1 MTSQYHILF
10 VEDDDTISFGV
21 TNALNLNGY
30 IVHHYSNAEAALQDL
45 DNLTRWDLAV
55 IDWMLPGIDGI
66 ALTQHIKESDPNKP
80 VILLTAKSRSTDIV
94 EGLDAGA
101 DDYVTKP
108 FQLAVL
114 LARIRARFRENERD
128 ESIGTNRDQ
137 GSDIIRVGDLNIDL
151 RRQLLRRQSLSD
163 NDPELSSSLLPP
175 QQELNLTTHETAVL
189 QYLIERAGI
198 EVTRQELLQNVWGYA
213 PTMQTRTV
221 DNVILKL
228 RKKMEINPSRPQHIL
243 TVHGKGYRF
252 EF

>member
-21 TNALNLNGY
+21 TNALTLNGY
-30 IVHHYSNAEAALQDL
+30 IVHHYSNAEAALL
-45 DNLTRWDLAV
+45 ALNTISNWDLAV

-66 ALTQHIKESDPNKP
+66 ALTQQLKESEPNKP
-80 VILLTAKSRSTDIV
+80 IILLTAKSRSTDIV

-101 DDYVTKP
+101 DDFVTKP

-114 LARIRARFRENERD
+114 LARIRARFRDNERD
-128 ESIGTNRDQ
+128 DNAAVGNDQ
-137 GSDIIRVGDLNIDL
+137 NSQTIRVGDLDIDL

-163 NDPELSSSLLPP
+163 HDPELSSSLMPP
-175 QQELNLTTHETAVL
+175 QQEFHLTTHETAVL